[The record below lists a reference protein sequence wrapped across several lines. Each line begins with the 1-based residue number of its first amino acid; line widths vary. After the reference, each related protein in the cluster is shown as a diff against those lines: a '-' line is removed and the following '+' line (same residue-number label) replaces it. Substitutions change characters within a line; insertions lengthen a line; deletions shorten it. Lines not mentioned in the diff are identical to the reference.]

1 MKVNTLMIKKKVK
14 VDSSGLMEENMR
26 VAGEMESNME
36 SEHTL
41 LQAVKPSKESGKKE
55 KDFTGY
61 HQMTNDFHSLFLL
74 SVVSEITLSNRYS
87 KIRNN
92 SAS

>member
-1 MKVNTLMIKKKVK
+1 
-14 VDSSGLMEENMR
+14 
-26 VAGEMESNME
+26 
-36 SEHTL
+36 
-41 LQAVKPSKESGKKE
+41 
-55 KDFTGY
+55 
-61 HQMTNDFHSLFLL
+61 MTNDFHSLFLL

>member
-41 LQAVKPSKESGKKE
+41 LQAVKPSKESGKRE
-55 KDFTGY
+55 KDCTGY
-61 HQMTNDFHSLFLL
+61 HRMISDIRPSMFLQSIL
-74 SVVSEITLSNRYS
+74 
-87 KIRNN
+87 
-92 SAS
+92 